1 MNVLVGHAQHWGG
14 VMTPLSDEGR
24 ELIHIDRSPVP
35 GEPFIVS
42 APDRLGR
49 PMSTFLAADIGGTHA
64 RIGLV
69 VPDVA
74 TGRPNIVAYKTY
86 RCAEHAS
93 LVDILCS
100 FCRDH
105 GVHPGALVLAC
116 AGFVERG
123 VVINENLA
131 WPVVLDRL
139 RVEAGFASVDVLN
152 DFEAFAHA
160 VGHFGEQGTT
170 TIVDG
175 TSNPNGAVAV
185 VGPGTG
191 LGAAL
196 WLPGRPV
203 RVLHTEA
210 GQMELAARPGVE
222 QAIRAELGPVDGY
235 VSYEHVLSGPGL
247 LRLYRALAAVHGVPA
262 PFVDPGEITAMALAG
277 LDPLA
282 TETVDYFCRWLG
294 AFCGD
299 VAIAFSASG
308 GVCLAGGFLARL
320 TSVLCSGPFTERF
333 LDKGV
338 MRSFLIGTPVFAV
351 EHGQLGVLGA
361 ANWRL
366 GR

>member
-1 MNVLVGHAQHWGG
+1 MPDSGDEA
-14 VMTPLSDEGR
+14 MMPLSDEGR
-24 ELIHIDRSPVP
+24 GPVHTDRSPIP
-35 GEPFIVS
+35 GELFVAGDLQRS
-42 APDRLGR
+42 AGDRS
-49 PMSTFLAADIGGTHA
+49 PFLAADIGGTHA

-69 VPDVA
+69 VQQAA
-74 TGRPNIVAYKTY
+74 TGLPDIAAYQTY
-86 RCAEHAS
+86 RCADYTS
-93 LVDILCS
+93 LADILGS

-105 GVHPGALVLAC
+105 AVHPDTLVLAC

-123 VVINENLA
+123 VVVNENLA
-131 WPVVLDRL
+131 WPVVLDHL
-139 RVEAGFASVDVLN
+139 KLEAGFATVDVLN

-160 VGHFGEQGTT
+160 MGQFAEQDAI

-175 TSNPNGAVAV
+175 VADPRGPIAV

-196 WLPGRPV
+196 WLPGRPA
-203 RVLHTEA
+203 RVLHAEA
-210 GQMELAARPGVE
+210 GQMELAARPGIE

-247 LRLYRALAAVHGVPA
+247 RRLYRAVATVRGAPA
-262 PFVDPGEITAMALAG
+262 LLDDPGDITAMALAG
-277 LDPLA
+277 TDA
-282 TETVDYFCRWLG
+282 VAVETVDYFCRWLG

-299 VAIAFSASG
+299 VAVAFSASG

-320 TSVLCSGPFTERF
+320 TRVLRAGPFTERF

-338 MRSFLIGTPVFAV
+338 MRSFLNSTPVYVV

-361 ANWRL
+361 AHWKL
-366 GR
+366 AQ

>member
-1 MNVLVGHAQHWGG
+1 
-14 VMTPLSDEGR
+14 MTPLSDWGFEPASA
-24 ELIHIDRSPVP
+24 DRSPQA
-35 GEPFIVS
+35 GEPILHHAPPS
-42 APDRLGR
+42 AGPTGE
-49 PMSTFLAADIGGTHA
+49 SFLAADIGGTHA

-69 VPDVA
+69 AVDA
-74 TGRPNIVAYKTY
+74 AGRPRIDAYEIY

-93 LVDILCS
+93 LADILCR

-105 GVHPGALVLAC
+105 GVQPRVLVLAC

-123 VVINENLA
+123 VVVNENLA
-131 WPVVLDRL
+131 WPVALDSL
-139 RVEAGFASVDVLN
+139 RADAGFASVEVLN

-160 VGHFGEQGTT
+160 VGQFDMGNATM
-170 TIVDG
+170 IVDG
-175 TSNPNGAVAV
+175 VSNPNGAMAV

-210 GQMELAARPGVE
+210 GQMELAVRPGIE
-222 QAIRAELGPVDGY
+222 QAIRAELGPADGY

-247 LRLYRALAAVHGVPA
+247 LRLYRALAAVRGVPA
-262 PFVDPGEITAMALAG
+262 TLADPGEITALALAG
-277 LDPLA
+277 MDPLA
-282 TETVDYFCRWLG
+282 TETVDHFCRWLG

-299 VAIAFSASG
+299 VAVAFGASG
-308 GVCLAGGFLARL
+308 GVCLAGGFLSRL
-320 TSVLCSGPFTERF
+320 AGVLRAGPFTERF

-338 MRSFLIGTPVFAV
+338 MRSFLNRTPVFVV
-351 EHGQLGVLGA
+351 EHGRLGVLGA

-366 GR
+366 GQ

>member
-1 MNVLVGHAQHWGG
+1 
-14 VMTPLSDEGR
+14 MTPLSDWG
-24 ELIHIDRSPVP
+24 LGPTPMDRAPDI
-35 GEPFIVS
+35 GEPIGLDLVARHS
-42 APDRLGR
+42 APA
-49 PMSTFLAADIGGTHA
+49 SSFLAADIGGTHA

-69 VPDVA
+69 VADAA
-74 TGRPNIVAYKTY
+74 TGRPDIVAYKIY

-93 LVDILCS
+93 LADILCS

-105 GVHPGALVLAC
+105 GVHPRSLVLAC
-116 AGFVERG
+116 AGFVDRG
-123 VVINENLA
+123 MVINENLA
-131 WPVVLDRL
+131 WPVVLDTL
-139 RVEAGFASVDVLN
+139 RIDGGFASVDVLN

-160 VGHFGEQGTT
+160 VGHVETETSF

-175 TSNPNGAVAV
+175 KANPNGAVAV

-196 WLPGRPV
+196 WLPGRPA

-210 GQMELAARPGVE
+210 GQMELAVRPGIE
-222 QAIRAELGPVDGY
+222 QAIRAELGPADGY

-247 LRLYRALAAVHGVPA
+247 LRLYRALAAVRGVPA
-262 PFVDPGEITAMALAG
+262 TFAEPGEITAMALAG
-277 LDPLA
+277 MDPLA

-320 TSVLCSGPFTERF
+320 TGVLRSGPFTERF

-338 MRSFLIGTPVFAV
+338 MRSFLNNTPVFVV